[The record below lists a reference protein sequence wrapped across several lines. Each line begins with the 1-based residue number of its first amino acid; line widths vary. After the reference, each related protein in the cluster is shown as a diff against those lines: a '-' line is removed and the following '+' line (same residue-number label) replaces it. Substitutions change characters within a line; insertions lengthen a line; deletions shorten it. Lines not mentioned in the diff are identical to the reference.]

1 MASNINPANIN
12 GQYPIAGQ
20 DNDSQGFR
28 DNFTNTRNNLTFAKL
43 EIEDLQDKV
52 ILNSPL
58 SGMTEGQWNT
68 QNTLTNVLL
77 SGAKTTGFIESFSPV
92 TLSAHKAIIVFGS
105 GDLQKIDSTNEDF
118 TFEFLNWPT
127 SGLYG
132 KVRVWVNV
140 TNVAHLIT
148 FPAEVTVG
156 LGNIVGVVGQVLTPA
171 VGNYLF
177 EFGTIDGGTTVMVV
191 PLITP

>member
-28 DNFTNTRNNLTFAKL
+28 DNFTNTRNNLTFAKT
-43 EIEDLQDKV
+43 EIEDLQSKV
-52 ILNSPL
+52 VLNAPL
-58 SGMTEGQWNT
+58 AGMTEGQWNA

-77 SGAKTTGFIESFSPV
+77 SGAKTNGFIESFSPI
-92 TLSAHKAIIVFGS
+92 TEASHKATIVFGS
-105 GDLQKIDSTNEDF
+105 GDLQKIDSTTEYF
-118 TFEFLNWPT
+118 TFEFLEWPA

-140 TNVAHLIT
+140 SNVAHLIT

-156 LGNIVGVVGQVLTPA
+156 LNKISGVTGQVLTPT
-171 VGNYLF
+171 VGNYLL
-177 EFGTIDGGTTVMVV
+177 EFGTVDGGNTVMVI

>member
-12 GQYPIAGQ
+12 GQFPIAGQ

-28 DNFTNTRNNLTFAKL
+28 DNFTNTRNNLTFAKT
-43 EIEDLQDKV
+43 EIEDLQSKV
-52 ILNSPL
+52 VLKAPL
-58 SGMTEGQWNT
+58 VGGPDPVN
-68 QNTLTNVLL
+68 NDLTNVLL
-77 SGAKTTGFIESFSPV
+77 KNAKTTGFIQSINPTALLTTGTV
-92 TLSAHKAIIVFGS
+92 PITFGS
-105 GDLQKIDSTNEDF
+105 GDIQKIEATTGAITLQFAS
-118 TFEFLNWPT
+118 WPT

-132 KVRVWVNV
+132 KVRVWVVVSNI
-140 TNVAHLIT
+140 AHTIT
-148 FPAEVTVG
+148 FPDEVTVG
-156 LGNIVGVVGQVLTPA
+156 LNKISGVTGQVLTPT